1 MEKIKEIIR
10 IAWFELTR
18 PLTTDEQNE
27 RAAFVR
33 GEIEL

>member
-1 MEKIKEIIR
+1 MKKIKEIIK

-18 PLTTDEQNE
+18 PLTTNELIE